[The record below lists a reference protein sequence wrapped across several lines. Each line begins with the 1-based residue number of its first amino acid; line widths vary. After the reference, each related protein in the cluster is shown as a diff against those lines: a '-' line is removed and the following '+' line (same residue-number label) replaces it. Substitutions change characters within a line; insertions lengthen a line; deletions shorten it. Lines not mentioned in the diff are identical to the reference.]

1 MTRLSYPTCKWIVL
15 ELNRE
20 DFLIGSQNKTFM
32 LQKKKPVKPTGRKSI
47 KSRSVS
53 GRRAKKMKTIKTMI
67 QNKEVYDL
75 TMKEIDALMKKGE
88 ENLSQKELDRL
99 RKLAEAAEN
108 YEDTHEPLPIPSALP
123 DMIRMKMFQLK
134 LKQHYT
140 ARLLGV
146 SEAKLSLI
154 MSGKQKPD
162 IYFIKA
168 LHEKLNLDANQILQA
183 V

>member
-1 MTRLSYPTCKWIVL
+1 VDSPEVEPRG
-15 ELNRE
+15 
-20 DFLIGSQNKTFM
+20 FLISSQNKTCM
-32 LQKKKPVKPTGRKSI
+32 LQKKQPMKPIGRKSI
-47 KSRSVS
+47 KPHGTTERK
-53 GRRAKKMKTIKTMI
+53 AKRMKTIKTRI

-99 RKLAEAAEN
+99 RILAEAAEN

-123 DMIRMKMFQLK
+123 DMIRMKIFQLK

>member
-1 MTRLSYPTCKWIVL
+1 MSQKNQHVKAA
-15 ELNRE
+15 
-20 DFLIGSQNKTFM
+20 GSKG
-32 LQKKKPVKPTGRKSI
+32 VKRHGAAGRT
-47 KSRSVS
+47 
-53 GRRAKKMKTIKTMI
+53 AKKIKTSKTRI
-67 QNKEVYDL
+67 QNKEVYEL

-88 ENLSQKELDRL
+88 ENLSQKELERL
-99 RKLAEAAEN
+99 RILADAAEN
-108 YEDTHEPLPIPSALP
+108 YEDTHEPLPVPSALP

-168 LHEKLNLDANQILQA
+168 LHEKLNLDANQILEA

>member
-1 MTRLSYPTCKWIVL
+1 
-15 ELNRE
+15 
-20 DFLIGSQNKTFM
+20 
-32 LQKKKPVKPTGRKSI
+32 
-47 KSRSVS
+47 
-53 GRRAKKMKTIKTMI
+53 MI
-67 QNKEVYDL
+67 QNKRKIKTIRSSRAKRPGEAGQPVKKISAGSNGKPRKVRIHNKEVYEL

-88 ENLSQKELDRL
+88 VNLSQKELEQL
-99 RKLAEAAEN
+99 RILAEAAEN
-108 YEDTHEPLPIPSALP
+108 YEDTHEPLPIPSSLP
-123 DMIRMKMFQLK
+123 DMIRMKMFQLR

-162 IYFIKA
+162 IYFVKA
-168 LHEKLNLDANQILQA
+168 LHEKLKLDANQILQA

>member
-1 MTRLSYPTCKWIVL
+1 
-15 ELNRE
+15 
-20 DFLIGSQNKTFM
+20 M
-32 LQKKKPVKPTGRKSI
+32 LQKKRKL
-47 KSRSVS
+47 KARRS
-53 GRRAKKMKTIKTMI
+53 RRAKVHRKASRPAKKIKAKI
-67 QNKEVYDL
+67 QNKEVYEL

-88 ENLSQKELDRL
+88 DNLSQNEFERL
-99 RKLAEAAEN
+99 SILTEAAET
-108 YEDTHEPLPIPSALP
+108 YEDTHEPLPVPSSLP

-154 MSGKQKPD
+154 LAGKQKPD

-168 LHEKLNLDANQILQA
+168 LHEKLNLDANQILEA

>member
-1 MTRLSYPTCKWIVL
+1 MQKTRRVISKARARVKLK
-15 ELNRE
+15 
-20 DFLIGSQNKTFM
+20 GKTG
-32 LQKKKPVKPTGRKSI
+32 KP
-47 KSRSVS
+47 
-53 GRRAKKMKTIKTMI
+53 AKKVKTGKTKI
-67 QNKEVYDL
+67 QNKEVYEL

-88 ENLSQKELDRL
+88 ENLSEKELDRL
-99 RKLAEAAEN
+99 RILSEAAED
-108 YEDTHEPLPIPSALP
+108 YEDIHEPLPIPSSLP
-123 DMIRMKMFQLK
+123 EMIRMKMFQLK

-162 IYFIKA
+162 IYFVKA
-168 LHEKLNLDANQILQA
+168 LHDKLNLDANQILQA

>member
-1 MTRLSYPTCKWIVL
+1 MIP
-15 ELNRE
+15 
-20 DFLIGSQNKTFM
+20 
-32 LQKKKPVKPTGRKSI
+32 KKRRVKPGARLKPGGEPGRP
-47 KSRSVS
+47 
-53 GRRAKKMKTIKTMI
+53 AKKLKRSKKRIK
-67 QNKEVYDL
+67 NKEVYKL
-75 TMKEIDALMKKGE
+75 TMKEIDSLMKKGE

-99 RKLAEAAEN
+99 RILAEAAEY

>member
-1 MTRLSYPTCKWIVL
+1 MQKTRRVRSKAKSIIKPRGKP
-15 ELNRE
+15 
-20 DFLIGSQNKTFM
+20 G
-32 LQKKKPVKPTGRKSI
+32 KPVKKVKTGRTK
-47 KSRSVS
+47 
-53 GRRAKKMKTIKTMI
+53 I
-67 QNKEVYDL
+67 QSNEVYEL

-88 ENLSQKELDRL
+88 DNLSKKELERL
-99 RKLAEAAEN
+99 RILSEAAED
-108 YEDTHEPLPIPSALP
+108 YEDVHDPLPIPSSLT

-140 ARLLGV
+140 AKLLGV

-162 IYFIKA
+162 IYFVKA
-168 LHEKLNLDANQILQA
+168 LHDKLNLDAKLILQA